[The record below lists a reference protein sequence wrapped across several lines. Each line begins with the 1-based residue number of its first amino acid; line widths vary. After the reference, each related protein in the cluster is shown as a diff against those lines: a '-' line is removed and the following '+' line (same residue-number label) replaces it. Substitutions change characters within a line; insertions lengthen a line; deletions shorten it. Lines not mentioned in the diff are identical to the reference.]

1 MNKIGGIFSFNL
13 KRLRNS
19 KGLTQSELAENVELG
34 LRTIQN
40 YEQDGRLPN
49 TDIIDKLISYFD
61 IEPFELFQL
70 SDSSIGRKS
79 LNLVESLDEVG
90 RNIEYI
96 KSSIERDRLELDNV
110 PTDIIE
116 KLSLVENFAAIESAL
131 NATLKAEGKLTKEK
145 KDVS

>member
-90 RNIEYI
+90 RNIEYGFAQI
-96 KSSIERDRLELDNV
+96 WAVD
-110 PTDIIE
+110 
-116 KLSLVENFAAIESAL
+116 KLAPYMQE
-131 NATLKAEGKLTKEK
+131 
-145 KDVS
+145 